1 MEVEIFYIASA
12 VLPVHWAKNSV
23 TMRCLVKRQLNASV
37 LICQGKE
44 NVMSRLATRF
54 AQLKS
59 EGRKA
64 LVSYVMAGDPQP
76 AVTVPLL
83 HQMVAAG
90 VDVLELGL
98 PFSDP
103 MADGPVIAL
112 AAERALAGG
121 TNTLDALNMV
131 KEFRQKDQD
140 TPVVLMGYLNPVEV
154 IGYENF
160 VKTASDAGV
169 DGVLLVDLPP
179 EEASDLDAVL
189 QQYNMDQI
197 FLLAPTSTD
206 QRIQHIVKQ
215 ASGFIYYV
223 SLKGVTGA
231 ASLDTAEAASRIAK
245 IKQYTDV
252 PVGVGFGI
260 SDAASA
266 KAMGSV
272 ADAVIVGS
280 AFVKLFASLPADQA
294 TEQAVNKVKEL
305 RAALDELV

>member
-1 MEVEIFYIASA
+1 
-12 VLPVHWAKNSV
+12 
-23 TMRCLVKRQLNASV
+23 
-37 LICQGKE
+37 
-44 NVMSRLATRF
+44 MSRLATRF

-59 EGRKA
+59 QQRKA

-76 AVTVPLL
+76 EVTVPLL
-83 HQMVAAG
+83 HRMVEAG
-90 VDVLELGL
+90 VDVIELGL

-112 AAERALAGG
+112 AAERALAAG
-121 TNTLDALNMV
+121 TNTLDALQMV
-131 KEFRQKDQD
+131 KQFREKDTE

-154 IGYENF
+154 IGYERFAALANEC
-160 VKTASDAGV
+160 GV

-179 EEASDLDAVL
+179 EEAQDFDAEL
-189 QQYNMDQI
+189 KKFDMDQI

-206 QRIQHIVKQ
+206 QRIQHVADQ

-231 ASLDTAEAASRIAK
+231 ASLDVNEAAKRIEK
-245 IKQYTDV
+245 IKSMTNV

-280 AFVKLFASLPADQA
+280 AFVKPFAQTTAAQA
-294 TEQAVNKVKEL
+294 AEQAVNKVKEL

>member
-1 MEVEIFYIASA
+1 
-12 VLPVHWAKNSV
+12 
-23 TMRCLVKRQLNASV
+23 
-37 LICQGKE
+37 
-44 NVMSRLATRF
+44 MSRLATRF
-54 AQLKS
+54 GQLKS
-59 EGRKA
+59 QQRKA
-64 LVSYVMAGDPQP
+64 LVSYVMAGDPHPQ
-76 AVTVPLL
+76 VTVPLL
-83 HQMVAAG
+83 HQMVEAG
-90 VDVLELGL
+90 VDVIELGL

-131 KEFRQKDQD
+131 KEFRQKDAE

-154 IGYENF
+154 IGYEKF
-160 VKTASDAGV
+160 VSMANECGV

-179 EEASDLDAVL
+179 EEAKDFDDVL
-189 QQYNMDQI
+189 KKFNMDQI

-206 QRIQHIVKQ
+206 ERIQHVANQ

-231 ASLDTAEAASRIAK
+231 ATLDIAEAAARIQK
-245 IKQYTDV
+245 IKTVTDV

-266 KAMGSV
+266 KAMGGA

-280 AFVKLFASLPADQA
+280 AFVKQFANLAP
-294 TEQAVNKVKEL
+294 EQAVVETVNKVKEL

>member
-1 MEVEIFYIASA
+1 
-12 VLPVHWAKNSV
+12 
-23 TMRCLVKRQLNASV
+23 
-37 LICQGKE
+37 
-44 NVMSRLATRF
+44 MSRLAARF

-59 EGRKA
+59 QQRKA

-76 AVTVPLL
+76 VVTVPLL
-83 HQMVAAG
+83 HQMVEAG
-90 VDVLELGL
+90 VDVIELGL

-112 AAERALAGG
+112 AAG

-131 KEFRQKDQD
+131 KQFREKDSE

-154 IGYENF
+154 IGYERF
-160 VKTASDAGV
+160 VSIAHESGV

-179 EEASDLDAVL
+179 EEAKDLDAVL
-189 QQYNMDQI
+189 KKYNMDQI

-206 QRIQHIVKQ
+206 QRIQHVANQ

-231 ASLDTAEAASRIAK
+231 ATLDVAEAAARIQK
-245 IKQYTDV
+245 IKAVTDV

-280 AFVKLFASLPADQA
+280 AFVKPFANLAPEQA
-294 TEQAVNKVKEL
+294 AEQAVNKVKEL

>member
-1 MEVEIFYIASA
+1 
-12 VLPVHWAKNSV
+12 
-23 TMRCLVKRQLNASV
+23 
-37 LICQGKE
+37 
-44 NVMSRLATRF
+44 MSRLAQRF
-54 AQLKS
+54 SQLKA
-59 EGRKA
+59 ENRKA
-64 LVSYVMAGDPQP
+64 LVSYIMAGDPQP
-76 AVTVPLL
+76 SVTVPLI
-83 HQMVAAG
+83 HDMVAAG
-90 VDVLELGL
+90 VDILEVGL

-121 TNTLDALNMV
+121 TNTLDAIAMV

-160 VKTASDAGV
+160 VKIAEDAGV
-169 DGVLLVDLPP
+169 DGVILVDLPP
-179 EEASDLDAVL
+179 EEAQEFDQILA
-189 QQYNMDQI
+189 QHNMDQV

-206 QRIQHIVKQ
+206 ERIKHVIQQ
-215 ASGFIYYV
+215 ARGFIYYV

-231 ASLDTAEAASRIAK
+231 ATLNTQAAAERIAK
-245 IKQYTDV
+245 IKQQTDL

-266 KAMGSV
+266 KAIGQV

-280 AFVKLFASLPADQA
+280 AFVKPFATLDS
-294 TEQAVNKVKEL
+294 EQAAAQAVAKVKEL
-305 RAALDELV
+305 RTALDELR

>member
-1 MEVEIFYIASA
+1 
-12 VLPVHWAKNSV
+12 
-23 TMRCLVKRQLNASV
+23 
-37 LICQGKE
+37 
-44 NVMSRLATRF
+44 MSRLATRF
-54 AQLKS
+54 AQLES
-59 EGRKA
+59 QQRKA
-64 LVSYVMAGDPQP
+64 LVSYVMAGDPHP
-76 AVTVPLL
+76 EVTVPLL
-83 HQMVAAG
+83 HQMVEAG
-90 VDVLELGL
+90 VDVVELGL

-121 TNTLDALNMV
+121 TSTLKALDMV
-131 KEFRQKDQD
+131 KEFRQKDQE

-154 IGYENF
+154 IGYEKF
-160 VKTASDAGV
+160 VEYANDCGV

-179 EEASDLDAVL
+179 EEAQDFDNILKK
-189 QQYNMDQI
+189 YEMDQI
-197 FLLAPTSTD
+197 FLLAPTSTPE
-206 QRIQHIVKQ
+206 RIQFVANQ

-231 ASLDTAEAASRIAK
+231 ATLDVAEAATRIQQ
-245 IKQYTDV
+245 IKAVTNV

-266 KAMGSV
+266 KAMGAA

-280 AFVKLFASLPADQA
+280 AFVKQFASLAP
-294 TEQAVNKVKEL
+294 EQAVIATVNKVKEL

>member
-1 MEVEIFYIASA
+1 
-12 VLPVHWAKNSV
+12 
-23 TMRCLVKRQLNASV
+23 
-37 LICQGKE
+37 
-44 NVMSRLATRF
+44 MSRLATRF
-54 AQLKS
+54 GQLKS
-59 EGRKA
+59 QQRKA

-76 AVTVPLL
+76 QVTVPLL
-83 HQMVAAG
+83 HEMVAAG
-90 VDVLELGL
+90 VDVIELGL

-131 KEFRQKDQD
+131 KEFRQNDSS

-154 IGYENF
+154 IGYDKF
-160 VKTASDAGV
+160 VAYAHECGV
-169 DGVLLVDLPP
+169 DGLLLVDLPP
-179 EEASDLDAVL
+179 EESKALGTVL
-189 QQYNMDQI
+189 AQYDMDQI

-206 QRIQHIVKQ
+206 ARIQHVVKQ

-231 ASLDTAEAASRIAK
+231 ATLDVSEAAARIEK
-245 IKQYTDV
+245 IKSVTDV

-266 KAMGSV
+266 KAMGV
-272 ADAVIVGS
+272 AADAVIVGS
-280 AFVKLFASLPADQA
+280 AFVKQFAQLAPDQA
-294 TEQAVNKVKEL
+294 ALETVKKVKEL

>member
-1 MEVEIFYIASA
+1 
-12 VLPVHWAKNSV
+12 
-23 TMRCLVKRQLNASV
+23 
-37 LICQGKE
+37 
-44 NVMSRLATRF
+44 MSRLATRF
-54 AQLKS
+54 TQLES
-59 EGRKA
+59 QQRKA
-64 LVSYVMAGDPQP
+64 LVSYVMAGDPHP
-76 AVTVPLL
+76 EVTVSLL
-83 HQMVAAG
+83 HQMVEAG

-131 KEFRQKDQD
+131 KEFRQKDTQ

-154 IGYENF
+154 IGYEKF
-160 VKTASDAGV
+160 VAYAHECGV

-179 EEASDLDAVL
+179 EEAKDLDVVL
-189 QQYNMDQI
+189 KKYDMDQI

-206 QRIQHIVKQ
+206 QRIQYVVQQ
-215 ASGFIYYV
+215 ARGFIYYV
-223 SLKGVTGA
+223 SLKGVTGSA
-231 ASLDTAEAASRIAK
+231 TLDVAEAAARIEK
-245 IKQYTDV
+245 IKAETDL

-260 SDAASA
+260 SDAQSA
-266 KAMGSV
+266 KAMGAV

-280 AFVKLFASLPADQA
+280 AFVKQFAQLEP
-294 TEQAVNKVKEL
+294 EQAVIATVNKVKEL